1 MFVWYDS
8 DNSSIIS
15 KEIEINF
22 ESDIQKKSF
31 LRLNQQTEMLILNDY
46 LSPETLD
53 NLFDL

>member
-22 ESDIQKKSF
+22 ESDIQKKIIF
-31 LRLNQQTEMLILNDY
+31 KTQLAN
-46 LSPETLD
+46 
-53 NLFDL
+53 